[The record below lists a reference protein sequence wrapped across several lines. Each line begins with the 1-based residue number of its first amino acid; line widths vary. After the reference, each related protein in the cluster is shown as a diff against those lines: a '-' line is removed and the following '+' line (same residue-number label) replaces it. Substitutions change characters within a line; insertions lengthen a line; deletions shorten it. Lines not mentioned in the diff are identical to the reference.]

1 LTFVGWQSITD
12 KLFHAISQKENH
24 MTLLHIGLALIV
36 NVIWG
41 FSFVAAKVAME
52 QYPPLLF
59 TSLRFFLVALLLCWF
74 LRPVKGSMRIVF
86 AISLLVGIVHFTLLY
101 LGLNAAGGVSAVAIT
116 IQLVAPFSLVM
127 AVIFLGETIRWRRVL
142 GLLLAFSGVMVL
154 GFDPIVFNHLTGVML
169 VAGAA
174 FCMAGGIIL
183 MRKAN
188 GVGAMAM
195 QAWIAAISFPVL
207 LVFSLLFE
215 QGQVEAI
222 MTVNWAS
229 VAALMFTVVVTTI
242 VAHGS
247 WYYLV
252 QKYPVSVL
260 TPYGLLAPLFGVGF
274 GVFVFDEPISW
285 KFIVGGM
292 ITLAGVL
299 IINLR
304 TASKLETQ
312 D

>member
-1 LTFVGWQSITD
+1 
-12 KLFHAISQKENH
+12 
-24 MTLLHIGLALIV
+24 MTPLHIGLALVV

-59 TSLRFFLVALLLCWF
+59 TSLRFFLVALFLVWF
-74 LRPVKGSMRIVF
+74 LRPIKGRMRIVI
-86 AISLLVGIVHFTLLY
+86 AISVLVGIVHFTLLY

-116 IQLVAPFSLVM
+116 IQLVVPFSLVM
-127 AVIFLGETIRWRRVL
+127 AVIFLGETIRWRRVM
-142 GLLLAFSGVMVL
+142 GLVLAFGGVMIL
-154 GFDPIVFNHLTGVML
+154 GFDPIVFNHLNGVML

-183 MRKAN
+183 MRKAD

-195 QAWIAAISFPVL
+195 QAWIGVISFPVM
-207 LVFSLLFE
+207 LVLSLLFE
-215 QGQVEAI
+215 EGQVEALV
-222 MTVNWAS
+222 TLNWAPL
-229 VAALMFTVVVTTI
+229 AALMFTVVVTTI

-274 GVFVFDEPISW
+274 GVFLYDEPISW
-285 KFIVGGM
+285 KFVAGGLV
-292 ITLAGVL
+292 TLLGVL

-304 TASKLETQ
+304 TASKLEKK